1 VKEKEDSE
9 IGQKQLSRAAL
20 NKILQAESID
30 QLSMPELVD
39 LFRQDP
45 ELAKFQPDAVY
56 QVDPRD
62 GVVVLYNSAR
72 GRRPHDYPEPSVG
85 SKPATNCPIC
95 EGKTT
100 GVIDVADLSEGFTFI
115 NKNLFPVLYPLAG
128 GSNHQALAGNQGAA
142 RTGGQLPYGLHFL
155 QWTSSLHDKDWH
167 NMPLADR
174 MVAMQRLAALEQKL
188 LHESAAIMPLA
199 PSTEGSPAKY
209 GFVSIFK
216 NYGLMVGG
224 SLSHGH
230 QQICYSNIMPRQFRN
245 NWRFLQDRGELFSD
259 YLLRENPS
267 DLVVRDY
274 GEAVLLV
281 PYFMKRPHNMML
293 VVKDTTKQYLHQLS
307 GPELEAVTTGWHD
320 ATKAMLTIMPKIGR
334 AAAYNVVTFN
344 GPGGGLYF
352 EFLPYTQEIGGLEQL
367 GLWICQG
374 NPPSVVKHL
383 RDTLADF

>member
-1 VKEKEDSE
+1 MSE
-9 IGQKQLSRAAL
+9 QFEVDPNPQQLSREAL

-30 QLSMPELVD
+30 QFSVPELFD

-45 ELAKFQPDAVY
+45 ELVKFQPDAMY

-72 GRRPHDYPEPSVG
+72 ARRPHDYPEP
-85 SKPATNCPIC
+85 PAGAKTATSCPIC

-115 NKNLFPVLYPLAG
+115 NKNLFPVLYPLVDGPVDQVAAAG
-128 GSNHQALAGNQGAA
+128 D
-142 RTGGQLPYGLHFL
+142 RLPYGLHFL
-155 QWTSSLHDKDWH
+155 QWTSSLHERDWH

-174 MVAMQRLAALEQKL
+174 VVAMQRLAALEQKL
-188 LHESAAIMPLA
+188 LHESAAVMPPTLSANGA
-199 PSTEGSPAKY
+199 PATR

-230 QQICYSNIMPRQFRN
+230 QQICYSNVMPRQIQN
-245 NWRFLQDRGELFSD
+245 NWRFGQQRGELFAS
-259 YLLRENPS
+259 YMLRENPRE
-267 DLVVRDY
+267 LLVRDY
-274 GEAVLLV
+274 GEAVLMV
-281 PYFMKRPHNMML
+281 PYFMKRPYNTML
-293 VVKDTTKQYLHQLS
+293 LLKDTTKQYLHQLS
-307 GPELEAVTTGWHD
+307 AAEMEAVTTGWQD
-320 ATKAMLTIMPKIGR
+320 ATRAILTIMPKIGR
-334 AAAYNVVTFN
+334 ATAYNVITFN
-344 GPGGGLYF
+344 GPGAGLYF

-374 NPPSVVKHL
+374 NPQSVAKQL
-383 RDTLADF
+383 QDTLADF